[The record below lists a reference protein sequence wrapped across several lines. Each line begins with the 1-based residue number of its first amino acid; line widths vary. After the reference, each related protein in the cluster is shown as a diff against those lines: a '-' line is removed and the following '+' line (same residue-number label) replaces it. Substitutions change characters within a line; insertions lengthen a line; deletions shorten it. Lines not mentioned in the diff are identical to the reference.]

1 MEEQKYHKP
10 VMLNESIAAMNLQ
23 QDGVYVDVTFG
34 GGGHSKQILNNL
46 GPQGRLFAFDQDAD
60 AANNIIEDDRFKL
73 LPYNFRFLKRFL
85 RLEGI
90 RQIDGLLADLGTR
103 KQQP

>member
-46 GPQGRLFAFDQDAD
+46 GQFTLLFD
-60 AANNIIEDDRFKL
+60 
-73 LPYNFRFLKRFL
+73 
-85 RLEGI
+85 GI
-90 RQIDGLLADLGTR
+90 WVMRSCSALFNKG
-103 KQQP
+103 P